1 MKNFKGCCKYDDM
14 VTYIA
19 DSISGQTFSDEWEKE
34 LKTYLIGLGEDVREK
49 LTHVE
54 DLDNYD

>member
-1 MKNFKGCCKYDDM
+1 MKISKGLKYDLM
-14 VTYIA
+14 VDCIA
-19 DSISGQTFSDEWEKE
+19 EAISDHTFSDEWEKE
-34 LKTYLIGLGEDVREK
+34 LKTYLTSLGEDVREK

>member
-1 MKNFKGCCKYDDM
+1 MKISKGCKYDDL

-19 DSISGQTFSDEWEKE
+19 DNISGQTFSDEWEKE
-34 LKTYLIGLGEDVREK
+34 LKTYLTDLEEDVREK